1 MRSLK
6 KPLKSYTIWFSQRT
20 GSTLLTKALTSTGI
34 AGNPAELL
42 HFRNPNNITQDGI
55 EKIWEEG
62 TTSNGVFGLKTDLNR
77 KWITSLR
84 EFYKLPIEMTEAE
97 VWSSAFPNCQHIW
110 MTRRN
115 KVRLAV
121 SWWRAIVSGE
131 WHRKHGE
138 KPKDVDLIEEYNFN
152 AIHHL
157 FIESTMFEASIEEFF
172 TEAKVVP
179 LTIVYEDFIRDY
191 EGTVLKVLKF
201 LNLPTQNI
209 DISPPYFEQIADDV
223 SEQWVQRYREECQKG
238 WEHIRW

>member
-1 MRSLK
+1 M
-6 KPLKSYTIWFSQRT
+6 KSYTIWFSQRT

-131 WHRKHGE
+131 CIGNME
-138 KPKDVDLIEEYNFN
+138 KN
-152 AIHHL
+152 
-157 FIESTMFEASIEEFF
+157 
-172 TEAKVVP
+172 
-179 LTIVYEDFIRDY
+179 
-191 EGTVLKVLKF
+191 
-201 LNLPTQNI
+201 
-209 DISPPYFEQIADDV
+209 
-223 SEQWVQRYREECQKG
+223 QKM
-238 WEHIRW
+238 

>member
-1 MRSLK
+1 M
-6 KPLKSYTIWFSQRT
+6 
-20 GSTLLTKALTSTGI
+20 
-34 AGNPAELL
+34 
-42 HFRNPNNITQDGI
+42 
-55 EKIWEEG
+55 
-62 TTSNGVFGLKTDLNR
+62 
-77 KWITSLR
+77 
-84 EFYKLPIEMTEAE
+84 
-97 VWSSAFPNCQHIW
+97 
-110 MTRRN
+110 
-115 KVRLAV
+115 
-121 SWWRAIVSGE
+121 
-131 WHRKHGE
+131 HRKHGE
-138 KPKDVDLIEEYNFN
+138 KPKDVDLIKEYNFN

>member
-1 MRSLK
+1 MK